1 MSNNTDRGKTN
12 PENVSSTNIRNYT
25 KNNKEKLWTFLHIK
39 FNNLEKIE
47 KFLKTKNFKNS
58 PNTN

>member
-25 KNNKEKLWTFLHIK
+25 KNNKEKL
-39 FNNLEKIE
+39 
-47 KFLKTKNFKNS
+47 
-58 PNTN
+58 